1 MCILLGLGFLVLFLN
16 PKNGPVFEALF
27 FEFLV
32 PKSGPIF
39 GTNFRSLITKL
50 IGVADFGTPNL
61 DPNLDHFVHL
71 RRAFGDQ
78 KTNPKKEPVRKVK
91 LKFFLNEHA
100 FFAIVFDNFVVS
112 PSA

>member
-50 IGVADFGTPNL
+50 IGVADFGAPKL

-91 LKFFLNEHA
+91 LKFFSERA
-100 FFAIVFDNFVVS
+100 CVFRNCF
-112 PSA
+112 

>member
-16 PKNGPVFEALF
+16 PKNGPVFEDTFRA
-27 FEFLV
+27 FLV

-61 DPNLDHFVHL
+61 DPNPDHFLHL
-71 RRAFGDQ
+71 RRAFWGPE
-78 KTNPKKEPVRKVK
+78 NEPKKGTRK
-91 LKFFLNEHA
+91 
-100 FFAIVFDNFVVS
+100 
-112 PSA
+112 